1 MLSLCALMSAF
12 QPNAICT
19 YDKTRD
25 IKRRL
30 HQVDQ
35 KSSLSEHRS
44 KVLPSKILAM
54 TWDKVERF
62 HKLRKAES

>member
-1 MLSLCALMSAF
+1 MLNLYALMSAS
-12 QPNAICT
+12 QSDLICT

-30 HQVDQ
+30 QVDQ
-35 KSSLSEHRS
+35 KFSLSEHRS

-62 HKLRKAES
+62 HKLQKAVS